1 LFVGGLKEE
10 CEEDNLRDYFSQF
23 GSVATVT
30 IVMDKETGKK
40 KGFGFIE
47 FDDAVD
53 VGICKLSLLSI
64 LCPQSQLRLISFP

>member
-1 LFVGGLKEE
+1 LFVGGLKED

-23 GSVATVT
+23 GSVASAT

-53 VGICKLSLLSI
+53 VGICKFSI
-64 LCPQSQLRLISFP
+64 IFLTITQSQLRLISFP